1 MKKYFMKGS
10 DKELQFG
17 DMIEV
22 DLTKN
27 LPDGSVK
34 YHHLEC
40 KFMPDLVDIL
50 LGNDII
56 EEQCIDEEK
65 DNDMENC
72 PLMEEI
78 FKTTEQLELRVENL
92 ESAINTLKALIKKVV
107 A

>member
-10 DKELQFG
+10 DKELQLG

-50 LGNDII
+50 LANDII
-56 EEQCIDEEK
+56 EEQGDDEVKE
-65 DNDMENC
+65 DDMDVC
-72 PLMEEI
+72 PIMEEI
-78 FKTTEQLELRVENL
+78 LKANEELELRVENL
-92 ESAINTLKALIKKVV
+92 ESAVNTLEALIKKVV